1 MQTNNIDLTS
11 RVAIVTGAARG
22 IGYAICERLLQSGAS
37 VSMWDLD
44 GAALRSAGQALAGL
58 GKVAI
63 EQVEVSDPDSVA
75 RATQSTANRFG
86 KVDILVNNAGIGGPI
101 APVWEYDLDAFR
113 QVFDVNVVGVFLC
126 CKAVVPLMRKQNYGR
141 IVNIASIAGKNGTPN
156 FAPYGASK
164 AAVIALTKAL
174 GRELADTE
182 ILANAVCPSADTRM
196 TLTEA
201 VKANRKRKFEE
212 GLMTKAE
219 YERTLIPRGPEF
231 IAPMVVYL
239 CLDQADYINGQVFH
253 VEKGRI
259 NTYYFGEDL
268 KSLHKGGDGM
278 FDLDELIEDVPTSLM
293 NGITPVVPP
302 VRMAEAV
309 KAGDTRKVG

>member
-1 MQTNNIDLTS
+1 MQTNKIDLTS

-63 EQVEVSDPDSVA
+63 EQVDVSDEDSVA
-75 RATQSTANRFG
+75 RATQSTVNRFG

-101 APVWEYDLDAFR
+101 APTWEYDLDAFR

-156 FAPYGASK
+156 FAAYGASK

-182 ILANAVCPSADTRM
+182 ILANAVCPSVADTDIIKVHAP
-196 TLTEA
+196 EK
-201 VKANRKRKFEE
+201 VKE
-212 GLMTKAE
+212 
-219 YERTLIPRGPEF
+219 LIQLVP
-231 IAPMVVYL
+231 
-239 CLDQADYINGQVFH
+239 
-253 VEKGRI
+253 KGRFVRTDEI
-259 NTYYFGEDL
+259 AAMVAWLSSEECSFSTGQLFDI
-268 KSLHKGGDGM
+268 SGGRS
-278 FDLDELIEDVPTSLM
+278 VY
-293 NGITPVVPP
+293 
-302 VRMAEAV
+302 
-309 KAGDTRKVG
+309 